1 MRELSSGRFGL
12 NLCKD
17 VRAQRKYMKIPAEI
31 AVQQRS
37 CTKIVLVEKL

>member
-17 VRAQRKYMKIPAEI
+17 VRARGKYVKIPVEI
-31 AVQQRS
+31 VVQQKS